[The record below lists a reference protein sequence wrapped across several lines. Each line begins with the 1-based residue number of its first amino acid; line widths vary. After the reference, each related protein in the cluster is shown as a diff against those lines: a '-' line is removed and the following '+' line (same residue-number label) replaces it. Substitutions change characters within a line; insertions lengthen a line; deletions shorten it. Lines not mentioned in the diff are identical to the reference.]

1 MAEDSLLR
9 AVLALFMASDR
20 PLNAEDIAQILN
32 AAADEEEFPTRVSDE
47 DVTTAIGRLQKQW
60 DGTSGIGLWEVAGG
74 FQLRTARDLGPLIR
88 RLWPERRPRLSAA
101 ALESLAVIAYR
112 QPCTRAE
119 IEDVRGVDCGGI
131 VRSLL
136 ERQLIRIVGKRDEPG
151 RPLLYGT
158 TAEFLSLFSLPD
170 VTALPTLR
178 ALREIN
184 AETEARAQV
193 RGEDAHNEPGEDEAG
208 SA

>member
-1 MAEDSLLR
+1 MADDALARTL
-9 AVLALFMASDR
+9 LALFMAADR
-20 PLNAEDIAQILN
+20 PLDAETITRLIN
-32 AAADEEEFPTRVSDE
+32 EAADEEEYPNRV
-47 DVTTAIGRLQKQW
+47 TADAVEGAIQAMLARW
-60 DGTSGIGLWEVAGG
+60 DGGAGVGLWSIAGG
-74 FQLRTARDLGPLIR
+74 YQLRTAPDLGPLIR
-88 RLWPERRPRLSAA
+88 RLWPEKRPRLSSA

-119 IEDVRGVDCGGI
+119 IEEVRGVDCGGI

-158 TAEFLSLFSLPD
+158 TADFLALFSLPD

-178 ALREIN
+178 ALHHMN
-184 AETEARAQV
+184 AEAAAQSAGQPEP
-193 RGEDAHNEPGEDEAG
+193 RPPEDAEDP
-208 SA
+208 

>member
-1 MAEDSLLR
+1 MADNTLSRTL
-9 AVLALFMASDR
+9 LALFMAADR
-20 PLNAEDIAQILN
+20 PLNKEALTALIN
-32 AAADEEEFPTRVSDE
+32 GAADEEEYPSRVTRESVSAE
-47 DVTTAIGRLQKQW
+47 IEKLQVLW
-60 DGTSGIGLWEVAGG
+60 DGQTGVGLWEVAGG
-74 FQLRTARDLGPLIR
+74 FQLRTAPDLGPIIR
-88 RLWPERRPRLSAA
+88 RLWPEKRPRLSPA

-158 TAEFLSLFSLPD
+158 TAEFLTLFSLPD

-178 ALREIN
+178 ALRQLN
-184 AETEARAQV
+184 AEADAKTQVSPPSVEKDETES
-193 RGEDAHNEPGEDEAG
+193 N
-208 SA
+208 